1 MTGEKITLSTR
12 QLDVL
17 RKVAAGRSLAE
28 AGADLGMAETTAKT
42 HMEQVFRKLKVHTQA
57 AAVDRAHR
65 LGILT

>member
-1 MTGEKITLSTR
+1 MTGTEIVLSPR

-17 RKVAAGRSLAE
+17 RRIAAGLTLSE
-28 AGADLGMAETTAKT
+28 AATDLGVQETTAKT
-42 HMEQVFRKLKVHTQA
+42 HLEQVFRKLRVHTQA